1 MRRARSALLL
11 FGAVSLLAASCGEQ
25 PQGNGAGGSPSAG
38 PTESAAPTFTTVQEG
53 VLSVGSCLDYPPFE
67 SVEGG
72 DEVGF
77 DVDLAEEIAS
87 RLGLEVE
94 WVRADFDTI
103 FTAVAGGQFDMV
115 AAASTIT
122 EERLQTVDFSDPY
135 YNSRQALVVGPGSDI
150 ASQADVG
157 EGHIVGVQR
166 GTTGKAYAEENLG
179 AQGAQIKSFTN
190 APDAFRDLEA
200 GNIDAIINDEPSSA
214 DIIQNNF
221 PDLQIIEAID
231 TNEKYG
237 FAFSKDNPELT
248 EAANGALAEIIAD
261 GTYEEIFARYF
272 PGVEVPPEFQATS

>member
-1 MRRARSALLL
+1 VRRPRLTVLVAAMAL
-11 FGAVSLLAASCGEQ
+11 ALAACAQEEA
-25 PQGNGAGGSPSAG
+25 PTGGGGGGGTP
-38 PTESAAPTFTTVQEG
+38 EPTFTTIQEG
-53 VLSVGSCLDYPPFE
+53 ILQVGSCLDFPPFE

-122 EERLQTVDFSDPY
+122 PERQQTVDFSDPY
-135 YNSRQALVVGPGSDI
+135 YNSRQALVVAEGSDI
-150 ASQADVG
+150 TSEADVG

-166 GTTGKAYAEENLG
+166 GTTGKDYAEENLEP
-179 AQGAQIKSFTN
+179 QGAQIRTFTN

-200 GNIDAIINDEPSSA
+200 GNLDAIVNDEPSSA
-214 DIIQNNF
+214 EIIKEF
-221 PDLQIIEAID
+221 PGQVLIAAAID
-231 TNEKYG
+231 TGEKYG

-248 EAANGALAEIIAD
+248 EAVNGALAEIIAD
-261 GTYEEIFARYF
+261 GTYAEIFGTYF
-272 PGVEVPPEFQATS
+272 PGVEVPPEFQPTA